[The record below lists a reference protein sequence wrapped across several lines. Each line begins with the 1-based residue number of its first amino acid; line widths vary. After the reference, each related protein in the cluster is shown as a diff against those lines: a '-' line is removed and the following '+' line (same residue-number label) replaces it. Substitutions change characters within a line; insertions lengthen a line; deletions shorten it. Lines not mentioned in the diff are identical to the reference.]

1 MQVLVWPVPGRVVE
15 SVRGAGYEM
24 ACNTHPQPQ
33 PGDNVDSKH
42 ILRSDD
48 NGVNMRK
55 SPSGLPGDAAPP
67 ATPRPYHHGDLRNAL
82 VEAGLQ
88 LLESRPQGELTLR
101 EVARAVGVSP
111 TAVYR
116 HFADLQALRTALAMA
131 GLDRLAQAQRQATAQ
146 AGGGQ
151 AGFLASGLAYVRF
164 AVGQPLL
171 FRLVFSC
178 AQPDDLLDSSADSM
192 SAALRDLR
200 QDIDALLP
208 ATSSPAQRKATA
220 LHAWALVHGL
230 AQLVLDQQIPTD
242 WALLE
247 RVLSGFA
254 ALLQPQAGNT
264 APAPAA
270 VPSAAPA
277 ATTARRRAKTGTH
290 PAG

>member
-1 MQVLVWPVPGRVVE
+1 MQVLVWPVPGRFWGCGV
-15 SVRGAGYEM
+15 
-24 ACNTHPQPQ
+24 ACNTYTQPE

-55 SPSGLPGDAAPP
+55 LPNKLLGDLPGDASTSA
-67 ATPRPYHHGDLRNAL
+67 PRPYHHGDLRNAL
-82 VEAGLQ
+82 VDAGLQ
-88 LLESRPQGELTLR
+88 LLESRPHGELTLR

-116 HFADLQALRTALAMA
+116 HFADLHALRTALAMA

-146 AGGGQ
+146 AGGGA

-178 AQPDDLLDSSADSM
+178 VQQDDLLDAATDSV
-192 SAALRDLR
+192 SAALRGLR
-200 QDIDALLP
+200 QDIDTLLP
-208 ATSSPAQRKATA
+208 ATSSAAQRKATA

-230 AQLVLDQQIPTD
+230 AQLVLDKQIPAD
-242 WALLE
+242 WALVE

-254 ALLQPQAGNT
+254 ALLQPQPDNA
-264 APAPAA
+264 APASVPLPASVPSPAPA
-270 VPSAAPA
+270 SA
-277 ATTARRRAKTGTH
+277 TRRRAKT
-290 PAG
+290 

>member
-1 MQVLVWPVPGRVVE
+1 MKGL
-15 SVRGAGYEM
+15 
-24 ACNTHPQPQ
+24 
-33 PGDNVDSKH
+33 
-42 ILRSDD
+42 
-48 NGVNMRK
+48 
-55 SPSGLPGDAAPP
+55 PSGLPVDPSTAAP
-67 ATPRPYHHGDLRNAL
+67 ARPYHHGDLPNAL

-101 EVARAVGVSP
+101 EVARAVGVSA

-116 HFADLQALRTALAMA
+116 HFADVQALRTALAMA
-131 GLDRLAQAQRQATAQ
+131 GLDRLAQAQRQATTQ
-146 AGGGQ
+146 AGGGA

-178 AQPDDLLDSSADSM
+178 ARPDDLLDTSTDRV

-208 ATSSPAQRKATA
+208 ATSSAAQRKATA

-230 AQLVLDQQIPTD
+230 AQLVLDKQIPAD
-242 WALLE
+242 WALVE
-247 RVLSGFA
+247 QVLTGFA
-254 ALLQPQAGNT
+254 ALLQPQPGNT
-264 APAPAA
+264 APAAVSSLAA
-270 VPSAAPA
+270 A
-277 ATTARRRAKTGTH
+277 ATTRRRAKTGTH

>member
-1 MQVLVWPVPGRVVE
+1 
-15 SVRGAGYEM
+15 
-24 ACNTHPQPQ
+24 
-33 PGDNVDSKH
+33 
-42 ILRSDD
+42 
-48 NGVNMRK
+48 MR
-55 SPSGLPGDAAPP
+55 GLPTDLSTDLPGGAATA
-67 ATPRPYHHGDLRNAL
+67 ATPRRYHHGDLRNAL

-116 HFADLQALRTALAMA
+116 HFADLQALRTALALA

-146 AGGGQ
+146 AGGGA

-178 AQPDDLLDSSADSM
+178 AQPDDLLDAGADSV

-200 QDIDALLP
+200 QDIDKLLP
-208 ATSSPAQRKATA
+208 ATSTPAQRKATA

-230 AQLVLDQQIPTD
+230 AQLVLDKQIPAD

-247 RVLSGFA
+247 RVLTGFA
-254 ALLQPQAGNT
+254 ALLQPLPG
-264 APAPAA
+264 PAA
-270 VPSAAPA
+270 GVTAAPA
-277 ATTARRRAKTGTH
+277 VPARSRTKTGTRR
-290 PAG
+290 AG